1 MLTEFIAATQSV
13 KTLYGLVRATQGLSN
28 SSEVLTAVSEV
39 QQKLM
44 DANAAALASQEKQAA
59 LAERVR
65 ELEAQLRDSEDWK
78 SQMQSYELFEFPDTK
93 ALALKLR
100 EDMANGVPLH
110 YLCTACADKKKKTIL
125 QPSTLYLECP
135 ECKSGI
141 QIKNLPPRP
150 QRKQLSGSQSWMAY

>member
-78 SQMQSYELFEFPDTK
+78 SQMQSYELFEFPTK
-93 ALALKLR
+93 ALAYQLKPELAHT
-100 EDMANGVPLH
+100 MPMH

-125 QPSTLYLECP
+125 QPRPLYLECP
-135 ECKSGI
+135 ECKSMIRI
-141 QIKNLPPRP
+141 QDLPPKP
-150 QRKQLSGSQSWMAY
+150 PRKQLSDGHSWMSY